1 MVPQEEALQKEEN
14 LETPCTIE
22 MATSVADQKKVA
34 NRDKITASN
43 NLHTEYIIY

>member
-1 MVPQEEALQKEEN
+1 
-14 LETPCTIE
+14 

-43 NLHTEYIIY
+43 NLHTEYIIYSLDTAEQLRVT